1 MIMANARAL
10 AGGTVLV
17 LAGALLAVA
26 PSFSVIAEEA
36 ALQAAKYDLARPYIG
51 GPLPDAEKL
60 IPPAPA
66 LGSAMDAGDNTANEH
81 YLELAGGPRWHMA
94 ARDADLSKGWIA
106 RAFSCAAGRVISD
119 ADTPALAQL
128 LRRTSTDF
136 GFSTSGVKALYQRSR
151 PFMVNGGPTCTP
163 DDETGLRGNGS
174 YPSGH
179 SAIGYGTALVLASV
193 LPARVVP
200 LLDRGRE
207 YGLSRAVCN
216 VHWDSDVEQGRVVA
230 VATFARL
237 VANDE
242 FQRDLVAARKEIT
255 ALEAVAPDPSQC
267 TADTAAIAAGS

>member
-1 MIMANARAL
+1 MVNARKI
-10 AGGTVLV
+10 AGGTALV

-26 PSFSVIAEEA
+26 PSHFAIADEA
-36 ALQAAKYDLARPYIG
+36 APQAAKYDMAKPYIG

-60 IPPAPA
+60 IPPAPSP
-66 LGSAMDAGDNTANEH
+66 GSAMDTSDNVANAY
-81 YLELAGGPRWHMA
+81 YLERAGGPRWHMA
-94 ARDADLSKGWIA
+94 SRDADLSKGWIN

-119 ADTPALAQL
+119 AHTPALAQL

-179 SAIGYGTALVLASV
+179 SAIGYGTALVLASA
-193 LPARVVP
+193 LPDKAVP
-200 LLDRGRE
+200 LIDRGRE
-207 YGLSRAVCN
+207 YGHSRAVCN
-216 VHWDSDVEQGRVVA
+216 VHWESDVEQGRVVA

-237 VANDE
+237 VAHDA
-242 FQRDLVAARKEIT
+242 FQRDLAAAREELAKL
-255 ALEAVAPDPSQC
+255 AAVEPDPAQC
-267 TADTAAIAAGS
+267 AADAAAIAPGD